1 MALRND
7 QNERDRTAGLR
18 DETAQPAARERVVE
32 SPSVAPEDPEPPRKG
47 LLRRHPYIA
56 AIVAIVL
63 IAAIGYG
70 IVWYLNSLHYVS
82 TDDAFID
89 TRNVQIS
96 SQVTGAIT
104 AVPVTDNQ
112 SVEKGA
118 LLVHID
124 PRDYEAAEK
133 QAEAQL
139 EQAHASVAHEA
150 AQIAAQQ
157 SNIASAQTSVT
168 QAQAALTFAQQQF
181 ERAQRLLKSGAG
193 TQQQEQQARA
203 DLTQRQAALA

>member
-32 SPSVAPEDPEPPRKG
+32 SQHGWNRLRRDG

-70 IVWYLNSLHYVS
+70 IVWYLNPLHYVS

-124 PRDYEAAEK
+124 PRDYQAAEK
-133 QAEAQL
+133 QAKAGSNRRTLHGDQARRRRSAAVELAVAQ
-139 EQAHASVAHEA
+139 
-150 AQIAAQQ
+150 
-157 SNIASAQTSVT
+157 ASAT
-168 QAQAALTFAQQQF
+168 QQRAGHARKRHGSRF
-181 ERAQRLLKSGAG
+181 ERAQRLLKSEA
-193 TQQQEQQARA
+193 AS
-203 DLTQRQAALA
+203 TQRLDDLQTAGRN